1 MLWRRPYSTWPR
13 VASDAKT
20 AVVSGGSGA
29 SPENWFKVTEFVCD
43 EKGGTRGDV
52 ISLRGSRSGSQ
63 RIYRPCR
70 VSKEGGKVA
79 IQLVQ
84 QALTFYDL
92 PRNVTVALV
101 SLSENEI
108 YKVET
113 PSGKK
118 WALRLQRPG
127 YQSTDSL
134 ASEIAWLLAL
144 RKDGVVDT
152 PVPVAGLNG
161 EWIQIVAERNLVLFE
176 WENGSQPEIE
186 MDLRQCFRTLGAV
199 TARLHTHSR
208 TWNRPA
214 GFERFTWDFGT
225 ALGESRLWG
234 HWGDG
239 LGMNATRLDLFGQT
253 AALVRDRLAH
263 YGRRPDR
270 FGLAHCDLRIL
281 HLLLD
286 RQALKVIDFDD
297 CGFGWFMYDAAASLS
312 FYEHLPQVS
321 LLIEHWL
328 DGYRTVSAIAKAEE
342 EEIPTFLMMRRL
354 LLIAWVGSHSETSLA
369 QSLGVSYTQQT
380 DALCTVYLKRF
391 G

>member
-1 MLWRRPYSTWPR
+1 M
-13 VASDAKT
+13 
-20 AVVSGGSGA
+20 
-29 SPENWFKVTEFVCD
+29 
-43 EKGGTRGDV
+43 
-52 ISLRGSRSGSQ
+52 
-63 RIYRPCR
+63 
-70 VSKEGGKVA
+70 A

-108 YKVET
+108 YKVEN

-127 YQSTDSL
+127 YHSTDSL

-186 MDLRQCFRTLGAV
+186 MDLRQCFETLGAV

-214 GFERFTWDFGT
+214 RGWRCRPI
-225 ALGESRLWG
+225 A
-234 HWGDG
+234 
-239 LGMNATRLDLFGQT
+239 
-253 AALVRDRLAH
+253 
-263 YGRRPDR
+263 RR
-270 FGLAHCDLRIL
+270 
-281 HLLLD
+281 
-286 RQALKVIDFDD
+286 
-297 CGFGWFMYDAAASLS
+297 
-312 FYEHLPQVS
+312 
-321 LLIEHWL
+321 
-328 DGYRTVSAIAKAEE
+328 SACSA
-342 EEIPTFLMMRRL
+342 
-354 LLIAWVGSHSETSLA
+354 
-369 QSLGVSYTQQT
+369 
-380 DALCTVYLKRF
+380 
-391 G
+391 

>member
-1 MLWRRPYSTWPR
+1 M
-13 VASDAKT
+13 
-20 AVVSGGSGA
+20 
-29 SPENWFKVTEFVCD
+29 
-43 EKGGTRGDV
+43 
-52 ISLRGSRSGSQ
+52 
-63 RIYRPCR
+63 
-70 VSKEGGKVA
+70 A

-84 QALTFYDL
+84 QALNFYDL
-92 PRNVTVALV
+92 PRNVTVALI

-127 YQSTDSL
+127 YHSTDSL

-186 MDLRQCFRTLGAV
+186 MDLRQCFRTLGVV

-214 GFERFTWDFGT
+214 GFERFTWDFET
-225 ALGESRLWG
+225 TLGESPRWG
-234 HWGDG
+234 HWRDG
-239 LGMNATRLDLFGQT
+239 LGMNATRLDLFGQA
-253 AALVRDRLAH
+253 AALIRERLAR
-263 YGRRPDR
+263 YGRGPDR
-270 FGLAHCDLRIL
+270 FGLAHCDLRL
-281 HLLLD
+281 SNLLLD

-328 DGYRTVSAIAKAEE
+328 DGYRTVSAIAKVEE
-342 EEIPTFLMMRRL
+342 EEIPTFLMLRRL
-354 LLIAWVGSHSETSLA
+354 LLVAWVGSHSETSLA